1 MIARY
6 FLLLM
11 LFIGQPSKAE
21 EYNLVSIEGLFEQQV
36 GEIILPEVYKK
47 LGIEITITAM
57 PGKRA
62 IQETVSGRKDG
73 EIMRIWSYG
82 TEHAE
87 TIRVPTPYY
96 QLETMAFFK
105 EGTGIDVTSIKDLA
119 RYSVLKVRGV
129 KHTNNITSALTNVY
143 DYDDTQSML
152 RALSTGRDSVALTH
166 TADGLFSI
174 IKFKLEGVMLID
186 EPLATFPLYHYVH
199 RKNAH
204 LVGQLDQTIKAMKA
218 SGELEE
224 LIKFAEQKVFN
235 KHGI

>member
-1 MIARY
+1 MIPRY
-6 FLLLM
+6 CLILIVFLSLP
-11 LFIGQPSKAE
+11 IKAE
-21 EYNLVSIEGLFEQQV
+21 EYNLVSIVGLFEQQV
-36 GEIILPEVYKK
+36 GELVLPEVYKK
-47 LGIEITITAM
+47 LGIDITITAM

-62 IQETVSGRKDG
+62 ILETVSGRKDG

-82 TEHAE
+82 NEHPE

-105 EGTGIDVTSIKDLA
+105 EGSNVAVKSVKDLA

-129 KHTNNITSALTNVY
+129 KHTNNITSGLTNVY

-152 RALSTGRDSVALTH
+152 RALSTGRDGVALTH

-174 IKFKLEGVMLID
+174 LKFKLKGIMLID
-186 EPLATFPLYHYVH
+186 SPLATFPLYHYVH
-199 RKNAH
+199 KKNSH
-204 LVGQLDQTIKAMKA
+204 LVERLDKTIRAMKK

-224 LIKFAEQKVFN
+224 FIALAEKKVFE